1 MRNIAIKN
9 LFIFFVFLTV
19 FTSCESINQ
28 EKDENIY
35 LMIYDYE
42 SCALQ
47 NVEIYIDDE
56 CIGRSDVYGRFIIS
70 SLKDSENKFHNLT
83 LKKEGYFEVKDEI
96 TFNPMSGLYYRMAS
110 SEQLMEVAEEEF
122 DSNQNEKALDSIR
135 KSLLVKENDD
145 GFFLEALI
153 LKKMGKTEEMKK
165 SLEKIS
171 DKTLKNKYSKYL
183 EN

>member
-1 MRNIAIKN
+1 MHNIAVRN
-9 LFIFFVFLTV
+9 LFIFFAMFAV
-19 FTSCESINQ
+19 FTSCESMKQKSN
-28 EKDENIY
+28 ENIY

-70 SLKDSENKFHNLT
+70 PLKASENEFHNLT

-96 TFNPMSGLYYRMAS
+96 ALNPMSGLYYRMAS
-110 SEQLMEVAEEEF
+110 SEQLMEIAEKEF
-122 DSNQNEKALDSIR
+122 DSNQNEKALEFIR
-135 KSLLVKENDD
+135 KSIQVKESDD

-153 LKKMGKTEEMKK
+153 LKKMGKTEEMQNV
-165 SLEKIS
+165 LEKIS